1 MKNFTERLGITG
13 HLTIIKKHK
22 NGEEEILLD
31 DHNVIVSGMGVGL
44 SYLFTASGSDKIT
57 DYQIDRFQLGVS
69 GNTALE
75 VSTTSYLS
83 GSLGILQYGEDS
95 NLYIKKNTQIIG
107 PNDYYLRTFAMIPFN
122 KITKIGDASVRYTL
136 VVDEEACNDLVN
148 PDGDDT
154 YLREIGLFMG
164 NPRGSVVDASIL
176 VAYRAFSE
184 IRKTSD
190 FSLIFRWTLNF

>member
-22 NGEEEILLD
+22 NGKEEILLD

-44 SYLFTASGSDKIT
+44 SYLFTASGSDTIT
-57 DYQIDRFQLGVS
+57 DYQIDRFQLGAS

-83 GSLGILQYGEDS
+83 GALGPLQYGEDS
-95 NLYIKKNTQIIG
+95 NLYIKQNTQING
-107 PNDYYLRTFAMIPFN
+107 PNDVLLRTFAMIPAN

-136 VVDEEACNDLVN
+136 VVDEEACNNLVGQH
-148 PDGDDT
+148 DEDE